1 MKKKREWIGFF
12 FLLPSFVGVAV
23 FILIPFVD
31 VLRRSFV
38 DAVGARFVGLQNYRT
53 IFTNSAFLL
62 AAGNT
67 ARFTAVCIPALLAVS
82 LAVAV
87 LLQNQ
92 KKIGQLIKS
101 MCLVP
106 MAIPVASVVL
116 MWKLLFHKNGLI
128 NSMIAAVG
136 GMGVD
141 WMNTDA
147 AFWVLVIS
155 YLWKNLGY
163 DIVLWLAG
171 LSGISE
177 NIYEAARV
185 DGAGQWLI
193 FRRITLPNLLPSL
206 YTISVLS
213 LLNSFKVFREAY
225 LVGGDYPQQSMYL
238 LQHLYNNWFREL
250 SLDKLSAAA
259 VTSSGV
265 ILVLILLL
273 QRMWGKE
280 DG

>member
-1 MKKKREWIGFF
+1 MKKKREWIGLL
-12 FLLPSFVGVAV
+12 FLLPSFAGVAV

-38 DAVGARFVGLQNYRT
+38 DVVGMRFVGLQNYRT
-53 IFTNSAFLL
+53 VFANSAFLL

-67 ARFTAVCIPALLAVS
+67 AKFTVICIPLLLLIS
-82 LAVAV
+82 LLVAV
-87 LLQNQ
+87 LLQRQ
-92 KKIGQLIKS
+92 KRTGQIIKS

-116 MWKLLFHKNGLI
+116 IWKLLFHKSGLV
-128 NSMIAAVG
+128 NSMIAGLGIAG
-136 GMGVD
+136 PD

-147 AFWVLVIS
+147 AFWVLVVS

-171 LSGISE
+171 LAGISE

-185 DGAGQWLI
+185 DGAGEWLI

-225 LVGGDYPQQSMYL
+225 LVGGDYPQKSMYL

-259 VTSSGV
+259 VVSCGV
-265 ILVLILLL
+265 IFLLILLL

-280 DG
+280 DM

>member
-1 MKKKREWIGFF
+1 MKKKREWIGLL
-12 FLLPSFVGVAV
+12 FLLPSFAGVAV

-38 DAVGARFVGLQNYRT
+38 DVVGMRFVGLQNYRMV
-53 IFTNSAFLL
+53 FTNSAFLL

-67 ARFTAVCIPALLAVS
+67 AKFTVICIPLLLLISLLVAALL
-82 LAVAV
+82 
-87 LLQNQ
+87 QRQ
-92 KKIGQLIKS
+92 KRTGQIIKS

-116 MWKLLFHKNGLI
+116 IWKLLFHKSGLI
-128 NSMIAAVG
+128 NSMIAEFGIAG
-136 GMGVD
+136 PD

-147 AFWVLVIS
+147 AFWVLVVS

-171 LSGISE
+171 LAGISE

-185 DGAGQWLI
+185 DGAGDWLI
-193 FRRITLPNLLPSL
+193 FRKITLPNLLPSL

-225 LVGGDYPQQSMYL
+225 LVGGDYPQKSMYL

-259 VTSSGV
+259 VISCGV
-265 ILVLILLL
+265 IFLLILLL

-280 DG
+280 DA